1 MKTIRNLTD
10 KSDGGW
16 WSSVFGHKVDVRKD
30 AHSNLLSKK
39 ATSGLYKIQC
49 KLFLIPSKQMGLM
62 TQYDIKQ
69 TGLCVI
75 VQEYLSRINACRK
88 MITWNL

>member
-1 MKTIRNLTD
+1 MKLIRSLAD

-16 WSSVFGHKVDVRKD
+16 WSSVFEHKVDARKD

-49 KLFLIPSKQMGLM
+49 KLFFYKTVKADGLNYFSL
-62 TQYDIKQ
+62 TLNKCA
-69 TGLCVI
+69 CVFFFFLHAGI
-75 VQEYLSRINACRK
+75 FE
-88 MITWNL
+88 